1 VILPPLVFPDLT
13 NNMSLKPKMSNT
25 AAAQHYRRHA
35 EKNCRGACPD
45 TDLSIQLFFSQF
57 VEAGEF
63 LTSVGAAVLRFEFSD
78 LLGDLKP
85 TIKPVACTIKD
96 LTIVIYDRNDSDQY
110 YKAIN
115 CDTRIVN
122 YNSSVVNK

>member
-1 VILPPLVFPDLT
+1 MHAATSKLENSAQGLSCKLKFVHDLT
-13 NNMSLKPKMSNT
+13 NNMSLKPKMSST
-25 AAAQHYRRHA
+25 AAAQHYRRNA
-35 EKNCRGACPD
+35 EKNSRGTCTD

-85 TIKPVACTIKD
+85 TIKPVACTIKV
-96 LTIVIYDRNDSDQY
+96 LQLQ
-110 YKAIN
+110 
-115 CDTRIVN
+115 
-122 YNSSVVNK
+122 